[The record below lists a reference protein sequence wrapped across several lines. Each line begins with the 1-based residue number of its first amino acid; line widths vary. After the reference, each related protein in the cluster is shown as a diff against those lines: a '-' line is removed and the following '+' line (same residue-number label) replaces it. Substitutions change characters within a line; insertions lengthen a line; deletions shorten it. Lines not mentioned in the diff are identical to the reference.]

1 MTPVGLR
8 DVLGPPVQIAYAVP
22 DVDAAAQRCATEFGA
37 GPFFVR
43 RHIAV
48 TDVFYRGVP
57 GVFDHSSAYG
67 QWGAVMVELV
77 QDHGTAPSIVRER
90 YAPHESGLHHLAF
103 IVPDLDAATARLATV
118 GYELAMSARSTSTR
132 FHFVDAVEALGH
144 MIELYERADRLLV
157 FYEFVREASV
167 GWAGDDPVREL

>member
-1 MTPVGLR
+1 M
-8 DVLGPPVQIAYAVP
+8 QIAYAVP
-22 DVDAAAQRCATEFGA
+22 DVDAAAQRCATQFGA

-48 TDVFYRGVP
+48 TDVVYRGVP

-77 QDHGTAPSIVRER
+77 QDHGTAPSIMRER

-103 IVPDLDAATARLATV
+103 IVPDLDAATAQLATL
-118 GYELAMSARSTSTR
+118 GFELAMSARATSTR
-132 FHFVDAVEALGH
+132 FHFVDAVATFGH

-157 FYEFVREASV
+157 FYEFVRQASD